1 MDERSVQCHA
11 AQRKPDSVSIQAID
25 NNTIL
30 KGEKLN
36 DLHVNYAQSLLKR
49 QFPNRRGFQS
59 TLFQQRV
66 LNGVTE
72 TGLFVNEQLQ
82 VIHCREDHWIAAS
95 SIGAKADE
103 VNVCGER
110 IRFCLYFC

>member
-1 MDERSVQCHA
+1 MIFCVEH
-11 AQRKPDSVSIQAID
+11 AQRQ
-25 NNTIL
+25 L
-30 KGEKLN
+30 HQLN

-49 QFPNRRGFQS
+49 QFPNHLHG
-59 TLFQQRV
+59 FQQRV

-82 VIHCREDHWIAAS
+82 VIHCQEDHWIAAS

-103 VNVCGER
+103 VTYTILSILLLMR
-110 IRFCLYFC
+110 QQKK